1 MNTAPHPSLAAVTYL
16 VADYDEAI
24 AWFTDKLGFTL
35 VSSNALSETKRWVEV
50 EAEPGGV
57 RLLLAKATT
66 PAQIAA
72 IGEAAGDRIAFFLH
86 TSSFEDKRAAMEA
99 AGVRFEEATRIEPY
113 GKVAVFRDLYGNRWD
128 LLEPAAH

>member
-1 MNTAPHPSLAAVTYL
+1 M
-16 VADYDEAI
+16 
-24 AWFTDKLGFTL
+24 LGFNL
-35 VSSNALSETKRWVEV
+35 VSDKQLSDAKRWVEV

-72 IGEAAGDRIAFFLH
+72 IGEAAGDRVAFFLH
-86 TSSFEDKRAAMEA
+86 TSGLETTRAAMEA
-99 AGVRFEEATRIEPY
+99 AGVHFEEAPRHERY